1 MAALTP
7 LVLGGLSL
15 AVTAAG
21 TAASIAEQQ
30 KSNKMQKQAIE
41 IQRNQ
46 ADLEAGRS
54 RRQVYRDMLK
64 AQASS
69 ETNAAASGGLAS
81 SSLQGGLAQA
91 TNSGFQSTRDI
102 NQNQQNANRMFDVKS
117 ASVGIG
123 QTSNI
128 LNGIGKG
135 LSSLSG
141 YLSGPRTT

>member
-1 MAALTP
+1 MAAATTAI
-7 LVLGGLSL
+7 LGGLSL

-21 TAASIAEQQ
+21 TVAAISEQQ
-30 KSNKMQKQAIE
+30 KSNKMQKQAID

-46 ADLEAGRS
+46 AELEAGRQ

-64 AQASS
+64 AQATS

-102 NQNQQNANRMFDVKS
+102 NENQINANRMFDVKR

-128 LNGIGKG
+128 LMGIGKG

-141 YLSGPRTT
+141 FLSGPKTA